1 MTWTIE
7 KQRESHKRWYNKLI
21 KNPLR
26 LKKFKERQHLNRLKR
41 RENPEKIKEDLESTN
56 KWRCTLNGIYISL
69 KNRKRND
76 FDLNKEEFI
85 KWYENQD
92 KKCSYCNLTLEEIRK
107 LPSPY
112 NRKNGLTKYSIDRK
126 DNDIGYTIDNITLC
140 CFTCNTIKNNFLTY
154 EEMLKIGKEIIEPK
168 LRLLLINEQII

>member
-1 MTWTIE
+1 MNNEQI
-7 KQRESHKRWYNKLI
+7 REYHRNYYKKRKKDPKWVQYKKEISQEHYKKI
-21 KNPLR
+21 KETDP
-26 LKKFKERQHLNRLKR
+26 ERLKR
-41 RENPEKIKEDLESTN
+41 YRQATE
-56 KWRCTLNGIYISL
+56 KWRLTINGIFISL
-69 KNRKRND
+69 RNRKRKD
-76 FDLNKEEFI
+76 FNLNKEEFI

-112 NRKNGLTKYSIDRK
+112 NRKNGLAKYSIDRK
-126 DNDIGYTIDNITLC
+126 NNDLGYTIDNITLS

-168 LRLLLINEQII
+168 LRLLLTIKIT